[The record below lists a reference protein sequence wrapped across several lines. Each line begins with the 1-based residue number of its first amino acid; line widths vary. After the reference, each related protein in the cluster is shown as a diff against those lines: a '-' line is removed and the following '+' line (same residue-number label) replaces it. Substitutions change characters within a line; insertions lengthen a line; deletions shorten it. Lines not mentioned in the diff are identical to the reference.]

1 MISMAMA
8 MRQPRFLLKPL
19 SLDLRGEE
27 TDGKVDTK
35 RICRIPFRDSRGN
48 DARRPGGRCSH
59 ESPGGTEG

>member
-27 TDGKVDTK
+27 TDGKVDAK
-35 RICRIPFRDSRGN
+35 RICGIPFRDSRGN
-48 DARRPGGRCSH
+48 YVRRQGERCCDD
-59 ESPGGTEG
+59 SP